1 MVDSPS
7 GLPQSPTRLQAR
19 QRRGRVALRRP
30 KAKSTER
37 ERGVP
42 EILLAVAPRRHEV
55 ADVEL
60 GQSPEGQGVQSA
72 L

>member
-19 QRRGRVALRRP
+19 ERRGRVALRRH
-30 KAKSTER
+30 KAKRTEQ
-37 ERGVP
+37 ERGAPDIV
-42 EILLAVAPRRHEV
+42 LTVAPRRHEV

-60 GQSPEGQGVQSA
+60 GHAPEGQGVQSA